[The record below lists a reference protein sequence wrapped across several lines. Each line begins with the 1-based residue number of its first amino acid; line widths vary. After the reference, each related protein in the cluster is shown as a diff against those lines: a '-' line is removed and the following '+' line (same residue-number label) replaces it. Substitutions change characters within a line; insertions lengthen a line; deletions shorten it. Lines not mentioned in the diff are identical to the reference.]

1 MEEVFEV
8 LGGFL
13 VIPLRKGK
21 PLEEESIWVSGPV
34 LRTFEFIFLT
44 YGIRYDGWYQ
54 SEISMTKWI
63 ACLDKWEKFCGAKT
77 FDEAFASLCADA
89 DAVYP
94 AEYDRIKGFV
104 CDGGDNLWQYE
115 EVRETLDTLLSWTEE
130 HKENCEAVILS
141 DLLI

>member
-63 ACLDKWEKFCGAKT
+63 ACLDK
-77 FDEAFASLCADA
+77 
-89 DAVYP
+89 
-94 AEYDRIKGFV
+94 
-104 CDGGDNLWQYE
+104 
-115 EVRETLDTLLSWTEE
+115 
-130 HKENCEAVILS
+130 
-141 DLLI
+141 